1 MGFPCRNGFGRE
13 KITLT
18 SFSHLSAAA
27 AAAEIGSISGSNMK
41 LYGTPGSPFARKV
54 RILLE
59 EKRIPYEYI
68 VQRGRDPGSRVP
80 EFNPLAK
87 VPTLATD
94 EGKGL
99 YDSAVIVEYLD
110 AHGEGPRLIPEPFA
124 ERIEV
129 KRWEALGDGI
139 TEAVVAIN
147 HELLEPKEK
156 QRSKEWYDRQQLKI
170 DRGLAVME
178 RDVGANEFCCS
189 GRFTLADIATGYA
202 LGYLDFALPQQNWRQ
217 AHPNLARLAE
227 RLFSRKSFRDTPHAK
242 RA

>member
-1 MGFPCRNGFGRE
+1 MR
-13 KITLT
+13 
-18 SFSHLSAAA
+18 
-27 AAAEIGSISGSNMK
+27 

-54 RILLE
+54 RIFLE

-87 VPTLATD
+87 VPTLVTD
-94 EGKGL
+94 GGKGL
-99 YDSAVIVEYLD
+99 YDSPVIVEYLD
-110 AHGEGPRLIPEPFA
+110 AQGEGPRLIPEDFA
-124 ERIEV
+124 DRIEV
-129 KRWEALGDGI
+129 KRWEALGDGV
-139 TEAVVAIN
+139 TEATVAIN

-156 QRSKEWYDRQQLKI
+156 QRSQEWYDRQQLKI

-178 RDVGANEFCCS
+178 KDLGTTEFCFG

-202 LGYLDFALPQQNWRQ
+202 LGYLDFALSQQDWRKT
-217 AHPNLARLAE
+217 HPHLARLAE
-227 RLFSRKSFRDTPHAK
+227 RLYARKSFRDTPHVK